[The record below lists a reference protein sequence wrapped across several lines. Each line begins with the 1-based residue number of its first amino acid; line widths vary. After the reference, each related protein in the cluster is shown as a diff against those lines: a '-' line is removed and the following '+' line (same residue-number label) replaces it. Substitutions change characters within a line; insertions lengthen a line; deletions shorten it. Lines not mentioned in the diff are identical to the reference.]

1 MSTGM
6 FTVTAAD
13 TEVEEAVELSTQERW
28 NKAVREIRKTGVAIK
43 QNIRECCNGCITL
56 DQIGA
61 KTDSQPWAYTY
72 GGQGFA
78 TKWQNVYTMVPA
90 STPRDVRG
98 VPVKEVYFKHG
109 NGSAQVVADTFRA
122 NGFVV
127 VWDGNDSKA
136 VTVKVN
142 ND

>member
-13 TEVEEAVELSTQERW
+13 NEVEEVVELPTKERW
-28 NKAVREIRKTGVAIK
+28 NNAVRAIRKTGVAIK
-43 QNIRECCNGCITL
+43 QNIRECCNSCITL

-61 KTDSQPWAYTY
+61 KTDTQPWAYTY

-78 TKWQNVYTMVPA
+78 TKWENDYKMVAA

-98 VPVKEVYFKHG
+98 VPVTEVYFKHG
-109 NGSAQVVADTFRA
+109 NGSAQVVADTFRD
-122 NGFVV
+122 NGFIVEWNGSDSRAVV
-127 VWDGNDSKA
+127 VKVGN
-136 VTVKVN
+136 
-142 ND
+142 